1 MAACLRRYHWLVGR
15 ALKIGLLAGVATL
28 LLGGVAQASP
38 RKLTFTSDE
47 ITVGGYAVEKAI
59 TTGVARPPGDGFI
72 TEMAADVV
80 DPRTG
85 RDVPIS
91 RIMLHHIVFA
101 AYGNGPGNRPFYG
114 DGEERAIMKL
124 PPGYGYRVDAADKW
138 AIVWMLMN
146 HRAQVDSVKIR
157 WTLTWDDD
165 PTLKPVTPMA
175 FDASHGRQGLVYDVA
190 GGGGAGSR
198 DVRTHVRQAPF
209 TGRIVAGLG
218 HVHGGA
224 YELTLSQPA
233 CDDRELYRS
242 RPTWGMASHPFYNVK
257 PILHEPGPINMSRI
271 ESATGIP
278 VQAGEDLKLSSVYDN
293 ARLHTRAMGLMLIY
307 LARDEQA
314 PGGCAPL
321 PGDIRNVGTRTAG
334 RSRPPVYRV
343 PLTGLGASGRARTIA
358 RPPGSVLRGGLA
370 ASLGIGDDF
379 YTRRNI
385 SIRRGGSVTWNFTGD
400 LQHDVTVADGPRGFS
415 SDWQKK
421 GTSFTRRFDVPGRYK
436 LFCSLHPVQMTQVVT
451 VRPK

>member
-1 MAACLRRYHWLVGR
+1 VGR
-15 ALKIGLLAGVATL
+15 LLPIGLVVCFAAALGAAPAEAGP
-28 LLGGVAQASP
+28 Q
-38 RKLTFTSDE
+38 KLTFTSKE
-47 ITVGGYAVEKAI
+47 ITVDGYAVEKAV
-59 TTGVARPPGDGFI
+59 TPGVARPQGDGFI

-80 DPRTG
+80 DPKTG
-85 RDVPIS
+85 REVPIS

-124 PPGYGYRVDAADKW
+124 PPGYGYRVEAADKW

-165 PTLKPVTPMA
+165 PTLKPVTPMS
-175 FDASHGRQGLVYDVA
+175 FDASRGRQGLVYDVA
-190 GGGGAGSR
+190 GDGRPGSR

-209 TGRIVAGLG
+209 NGRIVAGLG

-233 CDDRELYRS
+233 CGDRPLYRS
-242 RPTWGMASHPFYNVK
+242 RPTWGLASHPFYKVK
-257 PILHEPGPINMSRI
+257 PILHEPGPINMSRL
-271 ESATGIP
+271 ESRSGIP
-278 VQAGEDLKLSSVYDN
+278 VRAGEDLKLSSVYDN
-293 ARLHTRAMGLMLIY
+293 SRLHTRAMGLMLVY

-314 PGGCAPL
+314 PGGCPAL
-321 PGDIRNVGTRTAG
+321 PGDVKNIGTSTPG
-334 RSRPPVYRV
+334 RSKPPVYRV
-343 PLTGLGASGRARTIA
+343 PLTGLGSNGRARTIG
-358 RPPGSVLRGGLA
+358 RPPGSLLRGGLA
-370 ASLGIGDDF
+370 ASLSIGDAY
-379 YTRRNI
+379 YTRQNI
-385 SIRRGGSVTWNFTGD
+385 SIRKGGRVTWKFTGD

-421 GTSFTRRFDVPGRYK
+421 GTTFTRRFDVPGRYK
-436 LFCSLHPVQMTQVVT
+436 LFCSLHPVQMTQVVN
-451 VRPK
+451 VRKR

>member
-1 MAACLRRYHWLVGR
+1 MGR
-15 ALKIGLLAGVATL
+15 ALKSCLLAGAAFL

-38 RKLTFTSDE
+38 RQMTFTSQE

-59 TTGVARPPGDGFI
+59 TAGVARPPGDGFI
-72 TEMAADVV
+72 TAMAADVV
-80 DPRTG
+80 DPKTG

-101 AYGNGPGNRPFYG
+101 AYGNGPGSRPFYG
-114 DGEERAIMKL
+114 DGEERAVMKL
-124 PPGYGYRVDAADKW
+124 PPGYGYRVEAADKW

-146 HRAQVDSVKIR
+146 HRSQADSVKIR

-175 FDASHGRQGLVYDVA
+175 FDASRGRQGLVYDVP
-190 GGGGAGSR
+190 GGGRPGSS

-209 TGRIVAGLG
+209 NGRIVAGLG

-233 CDDRELYRS
+233 CDDRTLYRS
-242 RPTWGMASHPFYNVK
+242 RPTWGLASHPFYNVK
-257 PILHEPGPINMSRI
+257 PVLHEPGPINMSRL

-278 VQAGEDLKLSSVYDN
+278 VRLGEELKLSSVYDN
-293 ARLHTRAMGLMLIY
+293 SRLHTRAMGLMLVY
-307 LARDEQA
+307 LARDEDV
-314 PGGCAPL
+314 PSGCASL
-321 PGDIRNVGTRTAG
+321 PPDVRNIGTETPG
-334 RSRPPVYRV
+334 RSKPPVYRV
-343 PLTGLGASGRARTIA
+343 PLTGIGPRGLARTIS
-358 RPPGSVLRGGLA
+358 RPPGPLLRGSLA
-370 ASLGIGDDF
+370 ASLSIGDAF
-379 YTRRNI
+379 YTRPNV
-385 SIRRGGSVTWNFTGD
+385 SIRRGGTVTWKFTGE

-451 VRPK
+451 VRPR

>member
-1 MAACLRRYHWLVGR
+1 MGR
-15 ALKIGLLAGVATL
+15 LLPIGLVVCFAAALGAAPAEAGP
-28 LLGGVAQASP
+28 Q
-38 RKLTFTSDE
+38 KLTFTSKE
-47 ITVGGYAVEKAI
+47 ITVDGYAVEKAV
-59 TTGVARPPGDGFI
+59 TPGVARPPGDGFI

-80 DPRTG
+80 DPKTG
-85 RDVPIS
+85 REVPIS

-124 PPGYGYRVDAADKW
+124 PPGYGYRVEAADKW

-165 PTLKPVTPMA
+165 PTLKPVTPMS
-175 FDASHGRQGLVYDVA
+175 FDASRGRQGLVYDVA
-190 GGGGAGSR
+190 GDGRPGSR

-209 TGRIVAGLG
+209 NGRIVAGLG

-233 CDDRELYRS
+233 CGDRPLYRS
-242 RPTWGMASHPFYNVK
+242 RPTWGLASHPFYKVK
-257 PILHEPGPINMSRI
+257 PILHEPGPINMSRL

-278 VQAGEDLKLSSVYDN
+278 VRTGEDLKLSSVYDN
-293 ARLHTRAMGLMLIY
+293 SRLHTRAMGLMLVY

-314 PGGCAPL
+314 PGGCPAL
-321 PGDIRNVGTRTAG
+321 PGDVKNIGTSTPG
-334 RSRPPVYRV
+334 RSKPPVYRV
-343 PLTGLGASGRARTIA
+343 PLTGLGSNGRARTIG
-358 RPPGSVLRGGLA
+358 RPPGSLLRGGLA
-370 ASLGIGDDF
+370 ASLSIGDAY
-379 YTRRNI
+379 YTRQNI
-385 SIRRGGSVTWNFTGD
+385 SIRKGGRVTWKFTGD

-421 GTSFTRRFDVPGRYK
+421 GTTFTRRFDVPGRYK
-436 LFCSLHPVQMTQVVT
+436 LFCSLHPVQMTQVVN
-451 VRPK
+451 VRKR